1 MKTEILTQ
9 DPARAASVLRAGGLV
24 AVPTE
29 TVYGLAGNGLDAAAV
44 HRIYEVKGRPAVKP
58 LSLMVHD
65 AAWMERLCTRV
76 PPAAKALAER
86 FWPGPLTIVLPA
98 RDTIP
103 EIVRAGGDTIGLR
116 CPDHADTLA
125 VIATADLPLAAPSAN
140 PSGAP
145 SPKTAGEVAAY
156 FSGAIEAILDGGACG
171 IGTESTI
178 VDLAHTPYRILR
190 QGALA
195 EEEVWRCVRERV
207 RVIGITGGTGC
218 GKTTLLEQLQ
228 QHGARILDADAIYHS
243 LLKTDTALLGAI
255 EARFPG
261 VVENGALQRKKLG
274 AAVFHDASALADL
287 NAITHRAILAE
298 IDRRIGDFSRQG
310 GILAAIDAVALIESG
325 AAAKC
330 AVTIG
335 VTAPREARI
344 ARLMAREGVTRAYA
358 ESRIDA
364 QQTNEWYRA
373 HCDFTI
379 ENNTSLADFTL
390 RAERLIQEVL
400 THE

>member
-1 MKTEILTQ
+1 MKTELLKH
-9 DPARAASVLRAGGLV
+9 DPARAADVLRAGGLV

-44 HRIYEVKGRPAVKP
+44 HRIYDVKGRPAVKP

-65 AAWMERLCTRV
+65 ASWMERLCTAV
-76 PPAAKALAER
+76 PAAAKTLAAR
-86 FWPGPLTIVLPA
+86 FWPGPLTIILPA
-98 RDTIP
+98 KETIP

-116 CPDHADTLA
+116 CPDHPDTLA
-125 VIATADLPLAAPSAN
+125 VIAAADLPLAAPSAN

-156 FSGAIEAILDGGACG
+156 FSGAIDAIIDGGACG

-178 VDLAHTPYRILR
+178 VDLAHTPYQILR
-190 QGALA
+190 QGALPEA
-195 EEEVWRCVRERV
+195 AVWDCVRAGV

-228 QHGARILDADAIYHS
+228 KHGALILDADAIYHE
-243 LLKTDTALLGAI
+243 LLETDAALLAAI

-274 AAVFHDASALADL
+274 TAVFGDPDALADL
-287 NAITHRAILAE
+287 NAITHRAILAQ
-298 IDRRIGDFSRQG
+298 IDRRIDAFARQG
-310 GILAAIDAVALIESG
+310 GTLAAIDAVALIESG
-325 AAAKC
+325 AAETC

-344 ARLMAREGVTRAYA
+344 ARLIAREGVTRAYA

-364 QQTNEWYRA
+364 QKTNEWYRA

-379 ENNTSLADFTL
+379 ENDTSLADFAL